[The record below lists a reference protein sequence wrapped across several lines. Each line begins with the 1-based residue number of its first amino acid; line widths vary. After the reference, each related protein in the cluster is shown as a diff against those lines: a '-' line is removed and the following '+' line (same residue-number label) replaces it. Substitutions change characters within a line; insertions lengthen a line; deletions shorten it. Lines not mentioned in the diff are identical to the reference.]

1 MELCTHLNFLF
12 NFLYFL
18 QNVSLFTLCTDKKLE
33 KKETIKWNLVEK
45 TCTCDR
51 AAILLIQSISQH
63 WLSSESLDLNITPTM
78 KVDFEGKEEGGGKG
92 VGMGWEMGRVKRKK
106 EVTLLGLAP
115 PTPPDNC
122 IALAASWQW

>member
-1 MELCTHLNFLF
+1 M
-12 NFLYFL
+12 
-18 QNVSLFTLCTDKKLE
+18 LCTDKKLE

-78 KVDFEGKEEGGGKG
+78 KVDFEGKEEGEGR
-92 VGMGWEMGRVKRKK
+92 GWG
-106 EVTLLGLAP
+106 
-115 PTPPDNC
+115 
-122 IALAASWQW
+122 